1 MRKKLESLQYTV
13 SAALFDTS
21 DFGPPQ
27 SRHRA
32 WVIASR
38 CCLTESA
45 ILEASYL
52 RTESA
57 PLSSCILDKVPVPKP
72 LRVQRKAQKEDP
84 KWHKGYEE
92 CCDALGKAGGV
103 LFSVLSPGIAVSFQA
118 KVERIRK
125 KLSCR
130 VAEVGLSDREVA
142 ILATA
147 ICDMQARGVDPML
160 DSTVIQVEAW

>member
-1 MRKKLESLQYTV
+1 MRSKDCVVSIRYSVIRKKLQSLQYSV

-38 CCLTESA
+38 CCLTDSA

-57 PLSSCILDKVPVPKP
+57 PLSSCILDNVPVPKP
-72 LRVQRKAQKEDP
+72 IRVQRRHQKEDP

-92 CCDALGKAGGV
+92 SCKEFGKA
-103 LFSVLSPGIAVSFQA
+103 
-118 KVERIRK
+118 R
-125 KLSCR
+125 
-130 VAEVGLSDREVA
+130 
-142 ILATA
+142 
-147 ICDMQARGVDPML
+147 
-160 DSTVIQVEAW
+160 

>member
-32 WVIASR
+32 W
-38 CCLTESA
+38 